1 MTANYII
8 NKDGLDS
15 LLKQWQQQFVLMTPS
30 RTNGHSSF
38 APWDGS
44 DFTGWY
50 RNSIIPP
57 KNCFLPDVETLFSFA
72 KKDGSYH
79 LEAEVVQEEKRLIF
93 GIRPCDARALT
104 VIDNVYLGEKPQDGY
119 YKKRRDNTVLV
130 GMVCN
135 EPYNSCFCTS
145 LGSGPDD
152 TLNMDV
158 MLTDTGGNFIIQ
170 SITENGEDL
179 LSKTEG
185 LVKAS
190 KADSAAKQKAVEAI
204 KEKITREVNTD
215 NIQKRLLDIFD
226 DKDYWRDVAAKCISC
241 GICTLLCPT
250 CYCFDINDDTT
261 GKKKVR
267 CRNLDSCSF
276 STYTKM
282 PMENPRADKWRRVR
296 NKLCHKY
303 EFYPIAYDTIA
314 CTGCGRCIRLCPVNW
329 DISRIVNNVPSE
341 NKTIQETTG

>member
-15 LLKQWQQQFVLMTPS
+15 LLKQWQQQFVLITPS

-50 RNSIIPP
+50 RNTVTPP
-57 KNCFLPDVETLFSFA
+57 KNCFLPDVEALFSFT
-72 KKDGSYH
+72 KKDSSYH
-79 LEAEVVQEEKRLIF
+79 LEAEAVQEEKRLIF

-104 VIDNVYLGEKPQDGY
+104 ILDNVYLGEKPQDGY

-170 SITENGEDL
+170 SITENKRWL
-179 LSKTEG
+179 KLSK
-185 LVKAS
+185 
-190 KADSAAKQKAVEAI
+190 
-204 KEKITREVNTD
+204 
-215 NIQKRLLDIFD
+215 KRLPE
-226 DKDYWRDVAAKCISC
+226 R
-241 GICTLLCPT
+241 
-250 CYCFDINDDTT
+250 
-261 GKKKVR
+261 
-267 CRNLDSCSF
+267 
-276 STYTKM
+276 
-282 PMENPRADKWRRVR
+282 
-296 NKLCHKY
+296 
-303 EFYPIAYDTIA
+303 
-314 CTGCGRCIRLCPVNW
+314 
-329 DISRIVNNVPSE
+329 
-341 NKTIQETTG
+341 

>member
-1 MTANYII
+1 MNYT
-8 NKDGLDS
+8 LDKQKLNE
-15 LLKQWQQQFVLMTPS
+15 LLKQWQQQFTLLTPS
-30 RTNGHSSF
+30 KINGSSSF

-50 RNSIIPP
+50 RNTITPA
-57 KNCFLPDVETLFSFA
+57 KNCFLPDVEALFSFT

-79 LEAEVVQEEKRLIF
+79 LEAEAVPEEKRLIF
-93 GIRPCDARALT
+93 GIRPCDSRALT
-104 VIDNVYLGEKPQDGY
+104 ILDNVYLGEKPEDSY
-119 YKKRRDNTVLV
+119 YKKRRANTTLV
-130 GMVCN
+130 GLSCN
-135 EPYNSCFCTS
+135 EPYDSCFCTS

-152 TLNMDV
+152 TRNLDV
-158 MLTDTGGNFIIQ
+158 MVIDIGDKYLFQPITGK
-170 SITENGEDL
+170 GEEL

-185 LVKAS
+185 LAKAT
-190 KADSAAKQKAVEAI
+190 KANLAAGQKVIKAI
-204 KEKITREVNTD
+204 KEKITRKVSID
-215 NIQKRLLDIFD
+215 NIKKRLLDIFE
-226 DKDYWRDVAAKCISC
+226 DKDYWQDVAAKCISC

-261 GKKKVR
+261 GEKKVR

-282 PMENPRADKWRRVR
+282 PMENPRAEKWRRVR

-303 EFYPIAYDTIA
+303 EFYPIAYDIIA

-329 DISRIVNNVPSE
+329 DITRIINSLPLE
-341 NKTIQETTG
+341 KKAIGETA